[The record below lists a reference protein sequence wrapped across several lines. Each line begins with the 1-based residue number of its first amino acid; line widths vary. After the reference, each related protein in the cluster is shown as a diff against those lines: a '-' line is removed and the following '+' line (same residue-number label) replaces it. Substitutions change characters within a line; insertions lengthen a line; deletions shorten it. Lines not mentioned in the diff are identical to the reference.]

1 MKPIALLLL
10 LSAGIQVANG
20 YSNTCSNGYIAC
32 NNSTDCITHS
42 SICNNFDAC
51 TDASDE
57 DPELC
62 AVWRNTICL
71 NNYVECTRNGET
83 ECVKISEYCSS
94 EDPHCEGN
102 LDPRVCLMLEFGRI
116 DKLDKFSLL
125 EEKKDIHLEK
135 SKELAEKFHLAL
147 PNTISHDR
155 CPKMYTLVGD
165 QCLSIFHIGL
175 MSWAEARAFCG
186 VLNGDLLTIKNIS
199 HFAEI
204 VRHLQRYELSFNFW
218 IGGSIANTNV
228 GWTWL
233 DGSPME
239 MGSPFWAT
247 RYSPTCIQR
256 NVTTAAS
263 ETICDRYYQ
272 APEKVMKGQCAS
284 LSYEHSFHMTDEDCL
299 RRMSPLCVYQ
309 GHDFPRSHDLRSF
322 RPFRMSHYNHWPI
335 IRV

>member
-1 MKPIALLLL
+1 MKPIYLLLL
-10 LSAGIQVANG
+10 LSAGIQVVIG
-20 YSNTCSNGYIAC
+20 CSNGYIAC
-32 NNSTDCITHS
+32 KNSTKCIPHS
-42 SICNNFDAC
+42 NICDHHDDC

-57 DPELC
+57 AQELC
-62 AVWRNTICL
+62 YVWGNTICPT
-71 NNYVECTRNGET
+71 NYVECTRNGAT
-83 ECVKISEYCSS
+83 ECVEISELCSL
-94 EDPHCEGN
+94 EAPHCESN
-102 LDPRVCLMLEFGRI
+102 VDLRVCSMLEAGEI
-116 DKLDKFSLL
+116 GELNKFSLI
-125 EEKKDIHLEK
+125 EKTDNHLEK
-135 SKELAEKFHLAL
+135 LKELAEKFKSVV

-204 VRHLQRYELSFNFW
+204 VRHLQRYELSSNFW
-218 IGGSIANTNV
+218 IGGSIANTTV

-256 NVTTAAS
+256 NVTTATS

-284 LSYEHSFHMTDEDCL
+284 LSYEHSFYMTDEDCL

-309 GHDFPRSHDLRSF
+309 GHDFPRSHDLTSF
-322 RPFRMSHYNHWPI
+322 RPFRTHPSI
-335 IRV
+335 IIGP

>member
-10 LSAGIQVANG
+10 LSAGIQVVIGCGNG
-20 YSNTCSNGYIAC
+20 EIAC
-32 NNSTDCITHS
+32 NNSSKCIPYHY
-42 SICNNFDAC
+42 ICDRDNDC

-62 AVWRNTICL
+62 DIWRNTRCL
-71 NNYVECTRNGET
+71 MDYVECKRFGVT
-83 ECVKISEYCSS
+83 ECGEISEFCSS
-94 EDPHCEGN
+94 EAPGCEGN
-102 LDPRVCLMLEFGRI
+102 LDKRVCLMLQSGRI
-116 DKLDKFSLL
+116 DKLDNFNLL
-125 EEKKDIHLEK
+125 GEITENNLEK
-135 SKELAEKFHLAL
+135 SKELAEKFQLVV
-147 PNTISHDR
+147 PNSISHDR

-165 QCLSIFHIGL
+165 QCLSIFHKGH
-175 MSWAEARAFCG
+175 MSWAEAGAFCG
-186 VLNGDLLTIKNIS
+186 VLDGDLLTIKNIS

-204 VRHLQRYELSFNFW
+204 VRHLQRYELSSNFW

-284 LSYEHSFHMTDEDCL
+284 LSYEHSFYMTDEDCL
-299 RRMSPLCVYQ
+299 RTMSPLCIYQ
-309 GHDFPRSHDLRSF
+309 GRDLPTTSHYSPFPSSNALRSNVNWY
-322 RPFRMSHYNHWPI
+322 HG
-335 IRV
+335 